1 MVVELVKAGLRILR
15 AVTVGDQHMVLIIEV
30 TDVLIIREALHIIVV
45 QLPGGIIRKLDR
57 RDDTG
62 VIPERTEALIKPI
75 QLGIRQMPVVVL
87 DENRLIHV
95 LRHDGLLISD
105 GERRK
110 HRDDTEQHDRDAR
123 DTRDDRE
130 HDRTDIL
137 PLRRLL
143 VIIRLIRI
151 NNLRLVHPIINNEC
165 SAALKRRTGMP
176 VALRTATGASTGASR
191 ITAST

>member
-30 TDVLIIREALHIIVV
+30 TDVLVIREALHVIVV

-62 VIPERTEALIKPI
+62 VIPERAEALIEPI

-95 LRHDGLLISD
+95 LRHDGLLIPD
-105 GERRK
+105 GERGK
-110 HRDDTEQHDRDAR
+110 HRDETEQHDRDPW
-123 DTRDDRE
+123 DTHDNRE

-143 VIIRLIRI
+143 VIIRLIGI
-151 NNLRLVHPIINNEC
+151 NDLRLIHPIIDDERPT
-165 SAALKRRTGMP
+165 ALKRRTGVP
-176 VALRTATGASTGASR
+176 VALRTATGSSAGASR

>member
-15 AVTVGDQHMVLIIEV
+15 AVAVGDQHMILIIEV
-30 TDVLIIREALHIIVV
+30 ADVLVVREALHIIVV
-45 QLPGGIIRKLDR
+45 QLPGGIVRKLNG

-62 VIPERTEALIKPI
+62 VIPERAETLIEPV
-75 QLGIRQMPVVVL
+75 QLCIRQMPVVVL
-87 DENRLIHV
+87 DEDRLIHV
-95 LRHDGLLISD
+95 LRHDGFLIPD
-105 GERRK
+105 GERGK
-110 HRDDTEQHDRDAR
+110 HRDETEQHDHDPR
-123 DTRDDRE
+123 DTRDDCE

-151 NNLRLVHPIINNEC
+151 DDLRLIHPIIDDERP
-165 SAALKRRTGMP
+165 AAGERRTGVP
-176 VALRTATGASTGASR
+176 VALRTATGSSTGASR